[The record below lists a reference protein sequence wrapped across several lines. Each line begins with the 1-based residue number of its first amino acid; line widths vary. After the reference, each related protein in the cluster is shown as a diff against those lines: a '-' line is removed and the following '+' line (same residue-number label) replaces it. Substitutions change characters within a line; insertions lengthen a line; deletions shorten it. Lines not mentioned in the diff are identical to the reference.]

1 MIYHGI
7 FFLMP
12 AHPVATRRI
21 APGQSVGG
29 GSRLEDVNIAT
40 TGSVQSAAAA
50 GSRSC
55 ATGMARLV
63 GSMPSTEKDTCD
75 LPQWKKRRDVAGA
88 ESVQYN

>member
-12 AHPVATRRI
+12 TLPVATRRI
-21 APGQSVGG
+21 AAGQSVGG
-29 GSRLEDVNIAT
+29 GSKLEAVNIAT
-40 TGSVQSAAAA
+40 TCSVQSAAAAA

-63 GSMPSTEKDTCD
+63 GSMPSMEK
-75 LPQWKKRRDVAGA
+75 
-88 ESVQYN
+88 